1 MKNLIKLMT
10 TCSLL
15 MTNIISTLSNANY
28 NTSNFQNNF
37 YTLGDSLSD
46 VGALVGAGSQ
56 FFQNIPLPEEL
67 MKSHDVQLK
76 PPYYQNRSWCNGPVA
91 TELISKKLKQK
102 VTAGWDFI
110 ALNGQHFSQIGTNYA
125 VGGTFIEKVY
135 GLEGLFLNK
144 FSLDEQ
150 IKSLIKQHSDFYNDD
165 LVFINIGTNDLMWII
180 DHNITDIDNAINK
193 IINKLDEDLTELI
206 NKNIKKIVITNI
218 ADMGLI
224 LNYKETINQQPMT
237 NLVNKFNL
245 KLTEEI
251 KKANKNFEKT
261 NIKEYDVFSKF
272 NKLFEQFKNRGSQY
286 QDSNATKIDINTLGK
301 NGILQTQYVSGANS
315 QNIDNYFF

>member
-1 MKNLIKLMT
+1 ML
-10 TCSLL
+10 
-15 MTNIISTLSNANY
+15 
-28 NTSNFQNNF
+28 
-37 YTLGDSLSD
+37 
-46 VGALVGAGSQ
+46 
-56 FFQNIPLPEEL
+56 
-67 MKSHDVQLK
+67 
-76 PPYYQNRSWCNGPVA
+76 
-91 TELISKKLKQK
+91 
-102 VTAGWDFI
+102 
-110 ALNGQHFSQIGTNYA
+110 
-125 VGGTFIEKVY
+125 
-135 GLEGLFLNK
+135 
-144 FSLDEQ
+144 
-150 IKSLIKQHSDFYNDD
+150 
-165 LVFINIGTNDLMWII
+165 II

-224 LNYKETINQQPMT
+224 PNYKETINQQPMT

-301 NGILQTQYVSGANS
+301 NGILQPQYVSGTNS